1 MRENSQL
8 LRAFAESA
16 DHPAFEELVR
26 RYTDLVYS
34 AALRQVGGD
43 TYLAADVTQQ
53 VFLALA
59 QNAPALIR
67 HSQLSA
73 WLYTATRFL
82 AAKANR
88 TNLRRQ
94 LREQKEYAMQEL
106 SRTAIAEP
114 NWEEIRPVIDTA
126 MHELS
131 ASDRSTILARYFEG
145 RTIAEVAASSGL
157 SEAALRKRLER
168 ALNRLHG
175 RLVRMGITSSA
186 AALGAALT
194 TQSVVAAPVGLAS
207 SAAALSLAGS
217 AVKHVGG
224 YLAYVRAFE
233 FMQKSKLVLGTA
245 GAVLA
250 LGIGA
255 YLGDHYEAIRS
266 AERNLAAENSEVAAL
281 RRENQQLKRLISL
294 SEDAGNVKKSG
305 GGVGASSHAGAI
317 DELRVLADLQKG
329 KVLSAKVMPVAGKD
343 RKLTDG
349 FAELFKLSPEERTA
363 LQAALDKAQSRLA
376 ALEKANSTVTRNAD
390 GSVVIAVQP
399 FPKEGGAAYDELM
412 SSFAQT
418 LGPERDAAFSSLGS
432 AGQLEDDLDGF
443 GAVQR
448 TLTLSTS
455 ARLSGT
461 GVDYQVDEVKQTGNT
476 TMRYLNVFPNQEVLG
491 NHLGV
496 TMNLVPSDFGNAK

>member
-1 MRENSQL
+1 MGDNSQL
-8 LRAFAESA
+8 LRAYAESA

-26 RYTDLVYS
+26 RQTDLVYS

-43 TYLAADVTQQ
+43 AHLAADVTQQ

-59 QNAPALIR
+59 QNAPALVG

-73 WLYTATRFL
+73 WLYTTTRFL
-82 AAKANR
+82 AAKVIR
-88 TNLRRQ
+88 TNARRQ
-94 LREQKEYAMQEL
+94 RREQKEYAMQEI
-106 SRTAIAEP
+106 SRAALPEP

-131 ASDRSTILARYFEG
+131 ASDRSAILARYFEAH
-145 RTIAEVAASSGL
+145 TIAEMAASARVT
-157 SEAALRKRLER
+157 EAALRKRLER
-168 ALNRLHG
+168 ALNRLQG
-175 RLVRMGITSSA
+175 RLVRRGITSSV

-194 TQSVVAAPVGLAS
+194 THGVVAAPAGLAGA
-207 SAAALSLAGS
+207 AAALSTAGG
-217 AVKHVGG
+217 AVGGGGG
-224 YLAYVRAFE
+224 YLGYVRALE
-233 FMQKSKLVLGTA
+233 FMQKSKLVMGAA

-250 LGIGA
+250 VSVGA
-255 YLGDHYEAIRS
+255 YLGDRYEARRA
-266 AERNLAAENSEVAAL
+266 AERNWAAENAELAAL
-281 RRENQQLKRLISL
+281 RRENQQLKGHISRP
-294 SEDAGNVKKSG
+294 GNERDGKKSG
-305 GGVGASSHAGAI
+305 SAPGAAGSAGAI
-317 DELRVLADLQKG
+317 DELRLLANLQKG
-329 KVLSAKVMPVAGKD
+329 KVLAVKVMPVAGKD

-349 FAELFKLSPEERTA
+349 FADLFKLSPEERTA
-363 LQAALDKAQSRLA
+363 LQAALDKAQGRLA

-390 GSVVIAVQP
+390 GSVVIQIQP

-432 AGQLEDDLDGF
+432 AGQVEDDLGGF

-455 ARLSGT
+455 AAANGS
-461 GVDYQVDEVKQTGNT
+461 GVDYQVEEEKQNGNT
-476 TMRYLNVFPNQEVLG
+476 NMRYLNVFPNQEVLG

-496 TMNLVPSDFGNAK
+496 TMNLVPSDFGITK